1 MSGMDD
7 TTIHEHIE
15 QLIAAEHELRAKLG
29 KGDIT
34 APDEQA
40 QLHKAEVQL
49 DRLWDL
55 LRQRQARREF
65 NQNPSDATERS
76 ADVVENYRE

>member
-15 QLIAAEHELRAKLG
+15 QLIAAEHDLRDKLA

-34 APDEQA
+34 APEEQA
-40 QLHKAEVQL
+40 QLRTAEVQL

-65 NQNPSDATERS
+65 DQNPGDATERP
-76 ADVVENYRE
+76 AEVVENYRE

>member
-1 MSGMDD
+1 MKGMDD
-7 TTIHEHIE
+7 QAIHDHISE
-15 QLIAAEHELRAKLG
+15 LIASERELRRKLSTG
-29 KGDIT
+29 EIT
-34 APDEQA
+34 APQEHA
-40 QLHKAEVQL
+40 QLREAEVQL

-65 NQNPSDATERS
+65 DQDPAEAVERP

>member
-1 MSGMDD
+1 MDD
-7 TTIHEHIE
+7 KSIHDHINE
-15 QLIAAEHELRAKLG
+15 LIATEHELRAKLAQ
-29 KGDIT
+29 GDVA
-34 APDEQA
+34 APEERA
-40 QLHKAEVQL
+40 QLREAEVQL

-65 NQNPSDATERS
+65 GQDPEDATERP

>member
-1 MSGMDD
+1 MIGMDD
-7 TTIHEHIE
+7 KTIHDHINE
-15 QLIAAEHELRAKLG
+15 LIATEHELRSKLS

-34 APDEQA
+34 APEEHA
-40 QLHKAEVQL
+40 QLREAEVQL

-65 NQNPSDATERS
+65 DQDPADAVERPE
-76 ADVVENYRE
+76 AIVEDYRG